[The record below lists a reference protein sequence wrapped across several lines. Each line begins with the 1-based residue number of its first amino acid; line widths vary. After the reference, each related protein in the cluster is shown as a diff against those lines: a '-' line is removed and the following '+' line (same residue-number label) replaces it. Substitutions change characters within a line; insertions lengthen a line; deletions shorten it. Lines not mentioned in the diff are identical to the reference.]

1 MIGHLSGPRVTALLD
16 GRLAKRESDEA
27 WAHVYSCHPCRDLVE
42 REGWIKSR
50 LAGLGAHSED
60 DAPSASS
67 ALKGSLLNLPPSGA
81 GSPWDAAL
89 APSAVAPRRGERRP
103 SGALLAGGGALGA
116 AVLGVVALGVA
127 PGGAPVTPRPP
138 VTQISTGVPS
148 SPTPPPPGRPGPGGA
163 TSVGGPTSSS
173 AAVQPAQDLITLLR
187 TPVRAARR

>member
-1 MIGHLSGPRVTALLD
+1 MIGHLSGPRITALLD

-67 ALKGSLLNLPPSGA
+67 ALKGSLLNLPPSGPGA
-81 GSPWDAAL
+81 PWDAGL
-89 APSAVAPRRGERRP
+89 APAAVSPRRGERRP
-103 SGALLAGGGALGA
+103 TGALLAGGGALGA

-127 PGGAPVTPRPP
+127 PGSAPVSPRPP
-138 VTQISTGVPS
+138 VTQISSGVPS
-148 SPTPPPPGRPGPGGA
+148 PAPPASGRAGTGGVS
-163 TSVGGPTSSS
+163 SVGGPASIS